1 MLFDFKT
8 GTLSHSATLPVERHQ
23 PVDGCKDQKPPD
35 GKRCIAANKRNVC
48 ARQSQRSLEKPNRV
62 RGSAQHKG
70 NQAGGEQHQASCG
83 QRQKA
88 VREKVAMAHGTPS
101 IFD

>member
-1 MLFDFKT
+1 MAGGPELL
-8 GTLSHSATLPVERHQ
+8 GGMQ
-23 PVDGCKDQKPPD
+23 
-35 GKRCIAANKRNVC
+35 CIAANKRDVC
-48 ARQSQRSLEKPNRV
+48 AEQRPRSGEKPNRL
-62 RGSAQHKG
+62 RGSAQYKS

-88 VREKVAMAHGTPS
+88 VREKVAMAHDTPS

>member
-1 MLFDFKT
+1 VPFVFKV
-8 GTLSHSATLPVERHQ
+8 GALNHSATLPEDRHQ
-23 PVDGCKDQKPPD
+23 PLDDWRPELLGETQ
-35 GKRCIAANKRNVC
+35 CIAANKRKLC
-48 ARQSQRSLEKPNRV
+48 AEQRGEEPNRL
-62 RGSAQHKG
+62 RGSAQYKG
-70 NQAGGEQHQASCG
+70 NQAGGEQHQAGCS